1 MREENS
7 IEDPVM
13 VKSALEEEGE
23 GEEEEEEEEED
34 MSLTVFIVEFV
45 DSPMNTKEES
55 EEEKKR
61 VG

>member
-7 IEDPVM
+7 IEDPVI

-23 GEEEEEEEEED
+23 GEGEEEEEED

-45 DSPMNTKEES
+45 DIPVNTKEES
-55 EEEKKR
+55 DEEKKR